1 MTFRQLMALV
11 NENLALI
18 IMISA
23 VVISA
28 ISVVYSKHQ
37 SRVEFVSLQKLEQHR
52 DHLNEDWGRLLLEQ
66 STYAGP
72 GRIERQAKIKLKMIV
87 PSAQQT
93 VMIKP

>member
-1 MTFRQLMALV
+1 MSIRHLIALV

>member
-72 GRIERQAKIKLKMIV
+72 SRIERQAKIKLKMIV

>member
-1 MTFRQLMALV
+1 MTFRHLMALV